1 MTLLQEIQEFES
13 RHNIKLDKKVV
24 QSIFRNR
31 YENQQKKNFKRVL
44 WVTIGIPIGYV
55 TKRS

>member
-1 MTLLQEIQEFES
+1 MTILQEIQAFES

-31 YENQQKKNFKRVL
+31 YKIEEKKRFKHVL
-44 WVTIGIPIGYV
+44 SYTLGIPISGY
-55 TKRS
+55 

>member
-1 MTLLQEIQEFES
+1 MTLLQEIQMFES

-31 YENQQKKNFKRVL
+31 YENQKKMHFKRVL
-44 WVTIGIPIGYV
+44 SHTLGIPIG
-55 TKRS
+55 